1 VADVPV
7 TAYADALRSP
17 DRLARLKARVLGTVV
32 GVVPA
37 DVAAIVSISRRR
49 EVSGA
54 IALGSPPA
62 RIDLDEPA
70 RLWTDGVR
78 IQGEAATISLRAS
91 GAVVAVVM
99 LQRAAGFSRADEV
112 ALRRVQPLLEHAYAC
127 AAEPDPEPASG
138 ALRDIGLTARE
149 ADVAA
154 LVGQGATNAQIAR
167 SLHLSEATVK
177 THLSHA
183 YAKLGVRTRTELAV
197 LVRDR
202 RGRFDRTSVR
212 PVTTFG

>member
-1 VADVPV
+1 
-7 TAYADALRSP
+7 
-17 DRLARLKARVLGTVV
+17 
-32 GVVPA
+32 
-37 DVAAIVSISRRR
+37 
-49 EVSGA
+49 
-54 IALGSPPA
+54 
-62 RIDLDEPA
+62 
-70 RLWTDGVR
+70 
-78 IQGEAATISLRAS
+78 
-91 GAVVAVVM
+91 
-99 LQRAAGFSRADEV
+99 
-112 ALRRVQPLLEHAYAC
+112 VQPLLEHAYAC
-127 AAEPDPEPASG
+127 AGEPAADVG
-138 ALRDIGLTARE
+138 ALRGVGLTARE

-202 RGRFDRTSVR
+202 RRRFDRTSVR